1 VVKRLFDV
9 AGAAIGIV
17 VCAPLLAAAAI
28 AVKLQDGGPILYR
41 GERVGLG
48 GKPFRM
54 LKFRTMVPDAERS
67 GASSTADDDPR
78 ITRVGRWLRRAKLD
92 ELPQLV
98 NVLAGHMSFVGPRPQ
113 VPWAVALYT
122 EEQKPLLSVRPGM
135 TDYASIRFSNEGEL
149 LQGSVDPDGEYLR
162 TIAPEKIRLGLQYVE
177 HHSLLTDL
185 RILLATARVVAGA
198 DPERVLA
205 LPAGSGNGAPK
216 RPGARSMTSL
226 RTSAER
232 QVGKNLERIFLECA
246 DPVEIRLE
254 NFPKYVRRQHLKR
267 FLAMYEVMKL
277 VLPVKG
283 SIVECGVYRGFGLMS
298 WAKLSTILE
307 PENLTRRVYG
317 FDTFEGFPAVSQQD
331 AGRQAAPTR
340 GDLHA
345 DSYAELEKLIKEYDA
360 DRFLGH
366 LPKVELVRGDIAQTV
381 PAFLAAHPHLV
392 VSLLFLDCDLY
403 ESTKVALEHFLSRMP
418 KGAVLAFDE
427 LDNPQWP
434 GETVAAMEAVGLRAL
449 RLQRLEWDPYIAY
462 AVLE

>member
-1 VVKRLFDV
+1 MVKRLFDV

-345 DSYAELEKLIKEYDA
+345 DSYDELEKLIKEYDA